1 MAYKNFVKTE
11 IIDEIG
17 AELRTIRKEKDE
29 TLSFVASTL
38 EKQGFH
44 LSATMLGRI
53 ETAERRLDDDL
64 FTALC
69 DHYLVNPDELIIR
82 ACKAH
87 INTLSK
93 NLPDG
98 DTKDYSSLVEQL
110 FGLSIEH
117 QNEIRTMIR
126 LFAYMDKFKELELN

>member
-53 ETAERRLDDDL
+53 ETAERRLFL
-64 FTALC
+64 F
-69 DHYLVNPDELIIR
+69 
-82 ACKAH
+82 
-87 INTLSK
+87 
-93 NLPDG
+93 
-98 DTKDYSSLVEQL
+98 
-110 FGLSIEH
+110 
-117 QNEIRTMIR
+117 
-126 LFAYMDKFKELELN
+126 

>member
-1 MAYKNFVKTE
+1 
-11 IIDEIG
+11 
-17 AELRTIRKEKDE
+17 
-29 TLSFVASTL
+29 
-38 EKQGFH
+38 
-44 LSATMLGRI
+44 MLGRI

-93 NLPDG
+93 NLPDS